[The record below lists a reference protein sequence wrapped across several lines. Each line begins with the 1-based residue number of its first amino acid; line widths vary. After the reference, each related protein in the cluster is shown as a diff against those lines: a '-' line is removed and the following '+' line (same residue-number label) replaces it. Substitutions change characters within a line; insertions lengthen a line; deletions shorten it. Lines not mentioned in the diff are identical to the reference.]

1 MKLIDPKA
9 IEYII
14 ILTMEK
20 FDLTVIGSG
29 PGGYVGAIR
38 AAQLG
43 MRVAIIERD
52 RPGGVCLNWGCIPS
66 KSILKCAEVYEY
78 FKNSSEF
85 GITHKGLSYDFSK
98 VIDKSR
104 GASDKLTNGVEYL
117 LKKNKITLFN
127 GIGKIIN
134 NGKVGVTG
142 ENDQVEIDTEK
153 ILIATG
159 SVPVTLPGLEV
170 DGKLVMTSDE
180 AIFHP
185 EVPPS
190 VVVIGGGYIGAE
202 FAYVYNSFGSKV
214 TIVEMMDHLLPGA
227 DRDVARDLE
236 RSFKKS
242 GMTIMTGTKYKNV
255 NKKRKTVDV
264 ILEDIKK
271 GTEST
276 VSASMVL
283 VAVGRRPIAN
293 DAPTSLSFYKKTG
306 DIGLSDARVELD
318 ERGFIKTDDSYM
330 TTSSNIYAIGDV
342 IGPPLLAHKASE
354 EGVAA
359 VEMMAGLNSKVHYGN
374 IPGCVY
380 CQPEIAML
388 GMTEEQVKG
397 KGYEYNVGKF
407 PFKAVGKAVGTG
419 ETDGFVKIISD
430 KKTGEILGSHIIGHG
445 ATELIA
451 EVAVGRTLETTPYE
465 IAVTSHAH
473 PTLSEAV
480 MEAALA
486 AMGRARNF

>member
-1 MKLIDPKA
+1 
-9 IEYII
+9 
-14 ILTMEK
+14 MEK

-29 PGGYVGAIR
+29 PGGYIGAIR

-43 MRVAIIERD
+43 MNVAVIERD
-52 RPGGVCLNWGCIPS
+52 KPGGVCLNWGCIPS

-78 FKNSSEF
+78 FKHSSEF

-98 VIDKSR
+98 VIGKSR
-104 GASDKLTNGVEYL
+104 DASTKLTKGVEYL
-117 LKKNKITLFN
+117 LKKNKITFFS
-127 GIGKIIN
+127 GVGKIIT

-142 ENDQVEIDTEK
+142 EKDQVEIDTER
-153 ILIATG
+153 IMIATG

-180 AIFHP
+180 AIFHK

-190 VVVIGGGYIGAE
+190 VIVIGGGYIGAE

-227 DRDVARDLE
+227 DREIARELE
-236 RSFKKS
+236 KTFKKN
-242 GMTIMTGTKYKNV
+242 GMTVLTSAKYKDIK
-255 NKKRKTVDV
+255 KKRKTVDV
-264 ILEDIKK
+264 ILEDVNK
-271 GTEST
+271 GTETT
-276 VSASMVL
+276 VSAAMVL
-283 VAVGRRPIAN
+283 VAVGRRPVAS

-306 DIGLSDARVELD
+306 DIGLSDARIELN

-359 VEMMAGLNSKVHYGN
+359 VEKMAGLKSKVHYDN

-380 CQPEIAML
+380 CQPEIASL
-388 GMTEEQVKG
+388 GMTEEQVKE
-397 KGYEYNVGKF
+397 KGYNYSVGKF
-407 PFKAVGKAVGTG
+407 PFKATGKAVGTG
-419 ETDGFVKIISD
+419 ETDGFVKILSD
-430 KKTGEILGSHIIGHG
+430 KDTGEILGSHIIGHG

-486 AMGRARNF
+486 AMGRARNI

>member
-1 MKLIDPKA
+1 
-9 IEYII
+9 
-14 ILTMEK
+14 MEK

-43 MRVAIIERD
+43 MKVAIIERD

-78 FKNSSEF
+78 FKNSGEF

-98 VIDKSR
+98 VIAKSR
-104 GASDKLTNGVEYL
+104 GASDQLTKGVEYL
-117 LKKNKITLFN
+117 FKKNKISLFS
-127 GIGKIIN
+127 GVGKIITG
-134 NGKVGVTG
+134 GKVGVTG
-142 ENDQVEIDTEK
+142 EKEQFEIDTEK

-227 DRDVARDLE
+227 DKDVARDLE
-236 RSFKKS
+236 RSFKKA
-242 GMTIMTGTKYKNV
+242 GMTIMTGTKYKDIK
-255 NKKRKTVDV
+255 KKRKTVDV

-271 GTEST
+271 GEETT
-276 VSASMVL
+276 VNASMVL

-318 ERGFIKTDDSYM
+318 ERGFIKTDSSYM
-330 TTSSNIYAIGDV
+330 TTASNIYAIGDV

-359 VEMMAGLNSKVHYGN
+359 VEMMAGLDSKVHYDN

-380 CQPEIAML
+380 CQPEIATL
-388 GMTEEQVKG
+388 GMTEEQVKE
-397 KGYEYNVGKF
+397 KGLDYSVGKF